1 MVTIIPVYIYQL
13 NGNTKSSSA
22 TNIYQYN
29 GNCIPNY
36 IYHYNGNIIHR
47 SPYIIYLYNGNSIV
61 VIYQYNG
68 KNYPQCKRTELYT
81 NNKTTPAL
89 DGIQLY
95 SETTQIMFVV
105 TTYYIQMQLIHIYD
119 NSINIR

>member
-1 MVTIIPVYIYQL
+1 MVTIIPVHIYQY

-29 GNCIPNY
+29 GNRIPNY

-47 SPYIIYLYNGNSIV
+47 NPYIIYLYNGNSIV

-68 KNYPQCKRTELYT
+68 KNYPQCKRIKLYINTKPLLHSTES
-81 NNKTTPAL
+81 N
-89 DGIQLY
+89 
-95 SETTQIMFVV
+95 
-105 TTYYIQMQLIHIYD
+105 YIQRQPQ
-119 NSINIR
+119 

>member
-1 MVTIIPVYIYQL
+1 MVTIIPVHIYQH

-29 GNCIPNY
+29 GNRIPNY

-47 SPYIIYLYNGNSIV
+47 NPYIIYLYNGNSIV

-81 NNKTTPAL
+81 NTKPLLHSTESN
-89 DGIQLY
+89 
-95 SETTQIMFVV
+95 
-105 TTYYIQMQLIHIYD
+105 YIQRQPQ
-119 NSINIR
+119 

>member
-1 MVTIIPVYIYQL
+1 MVTIIPVHIYQH

-29 GNCIPNY
+29 GNRIPNY

-47 SPYIIYLYNGNSIV
+47 NPYIIYLYNGNSIV

-68 KNYPQCKRTELYT
+68 KNYPQCKRIELYT
-81 NNKTTPAL
+81 NKTRPAL

-95 SETTQIMFVV
+95 SETTPIMFVV
-105 TTYYIQMQLIHIYD
+105 TAYYIRMQLIHIYD
-119 NSINIR
+119 NSINIQ